1 MEREE
6 LERLEKRVDSLEKEL
21 NLVKI
26 QLMKA
31 KHAASPDAPESPQA
45 SDAADTQQ
53 SPLTPQTSQQ
63 PQPATQ
69 QPPHNNQQNEN
80 PQIHQAPAAKKGAAD
95 TPSQP
100 GKPSKPAFDFSVE
113 RWLPKVFLFVLL
125 IGSVWGFMAAS
136 QNGWLSPGFRVLTG
150 AVVSIAMFILGERYI
165 KDQRRLGITLLSGS
179 IVLSIIT
186 LFSANILY
194 GYIPGIVTN
203 LLLLLLILTGL
214 WVSHRHASQLVLCL
228 IGFGAYLFP
237 FIFAGD
243 ARNEWL
249 FYGYQLLMFFVLVT
263 FSTWKR
269 YRIAWNIHYYLLYF
283 TLVFFA
289 AFGVGEI
296 TFTILIPFAIQ
307 HAYILLLIV
316 LNRDERVSA
325 EMIPAV
331 VSGTFILLA
340 LLNSIY
346 AYTGVPLHYYAIFTV
361 VYIGISFMEPEEK
374 KQTKDVLLVLGF
386 LHLMLFIF
394 GWIDYDWTFILVA
407 LEAAALLWLAGK
419 RKSYVGLAGSVILIL
434 YSLLGV
440 MIGPVNDFI
449 RVELPIFLIVFGY
462 LFLLDH
468 FRKSGTAFTSIP
480 LILLKSVL
488 TLIAFFF
495 VMRATEFVVIGWDYT
510 PRTTA
515 FTVAIAVLSIL
526 YLVVGESRKD
536 AFYRWCGI
544 GFLAIALVKFFF
556 ADLVFLDFTIRAM
569 ILIPIG
575 VIGLVLSRILY
586 KKR

>member
-6 LERLEKRVDSLEKEL
+6 LERLERRVGSLEREL

-31 KHAASPDAPESPQA
+31 KHGADDPAPVGQQKEKPHVNK
-45 SDAADTQQ
+45 SDAVQLAQG
-53 SPLTPQTSQQ
+53 PV
-63 PQPATQ
+63 PAKS
-69 QPPHNNQQNEN
+69 NAE
-80 PQIHQAPAAKKGAAD
+80 
-95 TPSQP
+95 
-100 GKPSKPAFDFSVE
+100 KPKEAFDFSVE

-136 QNGWLSPGFRVLTG
+136 QNGWLTPGFRVLTG
-150 AVVSIAMFILGERYI
+150 AVVSIAMFILGERYS
-165 KDQRRLGITLLSGS
+165 KDQRKLGITLLSGS
-179 IVLSIIT
+179 IVLAIIT

-194 GYIPGIVTN
+194 GFIPGVVTN

-214 WVSHRHASQLVLCL
+214 WVSHKHASQLILCL
-228 IGFGAYLFP
+228 IGVGAYLFP

-243 ARNEWL
+243 ARSEWL

-283 TLVFFA
+283 TLFFFA
-289 AFGVGEI
+289 AFGVGQI

-316 LNRDERVSA
+316 LNRNERVSA

-340 LLNSIY
+340 LLNDLY
-346 AYTGVPLHYYAIFTV
+346 ALTGIPLYYYAIFAA
-361 VYIGISFMEPEEK
+361 VYIGISFLEPAEK
-374 KQTKDVLLVLGF
+374 KKTKDVLLVLGF
-386 LHLMLFIF
+386 LHVLLFIF
-394 GWIDYDWTFILVA
+394 GWLDYDWTFILVA
-407 LEAAALLWLAGK
+407 LQAMALLWLAGK
-419 RKSYVGLAGSVILIL
+419 RKSHISLAGSIILIL
-434 YSLLGV
+434 YALLGV
-440 MIGPVNDFI
+440 GFGPSYDFLS
-449 RVELPIFLIVFGY
+449 VELPIFLIVFGY
-462 LFLLDH
+462 LYLLDH
-468 FRKSGTAFTSIP
+468 FRKTGAAFSWIP
-480 LILLKSVL
+480 VILLKSAL
-488 TLIAFFF
+488 TIIAFSF
-495 VMRATEFVVIGWDYT
+495 VMRATDFTVIGWEYT

-515 FTVAIAVLSIL
+515 FTVAIAILSIV

-536 AFYRWCGI
+536 AFYRWAGI
-544 GFLAIALVKFFF
+544 GFLALALLKFFF

-575 VIGLVLSRILY
+575 IVGLILSRILY

>member
-6 LERLEKRVDSLEKEL
+6 LERLERRVDSLEREL

-31 KHAASPDAPESPQA
+31 KHAAHDEPPAVHQE
-45 SDAADTQQ
+45 
-53 SPLTPQTSQQ
+53 TPQVKKPQLVSQTKR
-63 PQPATQ
+63 PPNPSVE
-69 QPPHNNQQNEN
+69 QPPKE
-80 PQIHQAPAAKKGAAD
+80 
-95 TPSQP
+95 
-100 GKPSKPAFDFSVE
+100 AFDFSVE

-136 QNGWLSPGFRVLTG
+136 QNGWLTPGFRVLTG
-150 AVVSIAMFILGERYI
+150 AIVSIVMFILGERYI
-165 KDQRRLGITLLSGS
+165 KDQRKLGITLLSGS
-179 IVLSIIT
+179 IVLAIIT

-194 GYIPGIVTN
+194 GFIPGLVTN
-203 LLLLLLILTGL
+203 VLLLAIISTGL
-214 WVSHRHASQLVLCL
+214 WVSHKHKSQLVLCL
-228 IGFGAYLFP
+228 IGVGAYLFP

-263 FSTWKR
+263 FSTWKK
-269 YRIAWNIHYYLLYF
+269 YRVAWNIHYYLLYF
-283 TLVFFA
+283 TLFFFA

-316 LNRDERVSA
+316 LNRHERTSA

-331 VSGTFILLA
+331 VSGSFILLG
-340 LLNSIY
+340 LLSDVYMEI
-346 AYTGVPLHYYAIFTV
+346 PLYYYAIFAV
-361 VYIGISFMEPEEK
+361 IYIGLSFLEPAEK
-374 KQTKDVLLVLGF
+374 KHTKDVLLVLGF
-386 LHLMLFIF
+386 LHILLFIF
-394 GWIDYDWTFILVA
+394 GMIDYEWTFILIAIQAV
-407 LEAAALLWLAGK
+407 ALLWLAGK
-419 RKSYVGLAGSVILIL
+419 RKSYISLAGSIILTL
-434 YSLLGV
+434 YSLLG
-440 MIGPVNDFI
+440 IGFGPSNDFLS
-449 RVELPIFLIVFGY
+449 VELPIFLIVFGY
-462 LFLLDH
+462 LYLLNH
-468 FRKSGTAFTSIP
+468 LKKTGAAFTGIP
-480 LILLKSVL
+480 VVLLKSVL
-488 TLIAFFF
+488 TFIAFFF
-495 VMRATEFVVIGWDYT
+495 VMRATDFIVIGWDYT

-515 FTVAIAVLSIL
+515 FTVAIAVLSIV

-536 AFYRWCGI
+536 VFYRWVGI
-544 GFLAIALVKFFF
+544 GFLALALVKFFF

-575 VIGLVLSRILY
+575 VVGLILSRILY

>member
-6 LERLEKRVDSLEKEL
+6 LERLERRIDSLEREL

-31 KHAASPDAPESPQA
+31 KHAVNDAPQTVHQEKPQVKKPQVV
-45 SDAADTQQ
+45 SQTERPPDPSVEQ
-53 SPLTPQTSQQ
+53 TPK
-63 PQPATQ
+63 
-69 QPPHNNQQNEN
+69 E
-80 PQIHQAPAAKKGAAD
+80 
-95 TPSQP
+95 
-100 GKPSKPAFDFSVE
+100 AFDFSVE

-136 QNGWLSPGFRVLTG
+136 QNGWLTPGFRVLTG
-150 AVVSIAMFILGERYI
+150 AVVSIVMFILGERYI
-165 KDQRRLGITLLSGS
+165 KDQRKLGITLLSGS
-179 IVLSIIT
+179 IVLAIIT

-194 GYIPGIVTN
+194 GFIPGIVTN
-203 LLLLLLILTGL
+203 ILLLAIISTGL
-214 WVSHRHASQLVLCL
+214 WVSHKHGSQLVLCL
-228 IGFGAYLFP
+228 IGVGAYLFP

-263 FSTWKR
+263 FSTWKK

-283 TLVFFA
+283 TLFFFA

-316 LNRDERVSA
+316 LNRDERTSV

-331 VSGTFILLA
+331 VSGSFILLG
-340 LLNSIY
+340 LLSDVYMEI
-346 AYTGVPLHYYAIFTV
+346 PLYYYAVFAV
-361 VYIGISFMEPEEK
+361 VYIGISFLEPAEK
-374 KQTKDVLLVLGF
+374 KHTKDVLLVLGF
-386 LHLMLFIF
+386 LHILLFIF
-394 GWIDYDWTFILVA
+394 GMIDYEWTFILIA
-407 LEAAALLWLAGK
+407 IQAAALLWLAGK
-419 RKSYVGLAGSVILIL
+419 RRSYISLAGSIILFL
-434 YSLLGV
+434 YSLLG
-440 MIGPVNDFI
+440 IGFGPSYDFLSM
-449 RVELPIFLIVFGY
+449 ELPIFLILFGY
-462 LFLLDH
+462 LYLLNH
-468 FRKSGTAFTSIP
+468 FKKTGAAFTGIP
-480 LILLKSVL
+480 VVLLKTVL
-488 TLIAFFF
+488 TFIAFFF
-495 VMRATEFVVIGWDYT
+495 VMRATDFIVIGWDYT

-515 FTVAIAVLSIL
+515 FTVAIAALSIV

-536 AFYRWCGI
+536 VFYRWAGI
-544 GFLAIALVKFFF
+544 GFLALALVKFFF

-575 VIGLVLSRILY
+575 VVGLVLSRILY